1 MKPFIVGIGGGS
13 GSGKS
18 TVASMLIEKLG
29 EGNVVVISQDHYY
42 RDLSH
47 LDIAERKAQNFDHP
61 DSLDH
66 ELLHQHLELLSQGNK
81 MECPRYDFKTHALTG
96 ETTTIA
102 PKPVVLLD
110 GIFSLYYEEVLPHL
124 DLKLYVDV
132 PDDVRILRRMTRD
145 IAKRG
150 RTVEGVV
157 QQYLGTVRHMH
168 DTYVAPTKWSADI
181 VVAWGQKNPS
191 TISWIAKMI
200 ESTYKN
206 I

>member
-18 TVASMLIEKLG
+18 TVAQLLIDELG
-29 EGNVVVISQDHYY
+29 ESDVVLLSQDHYY
-42 RDLSH
+42 SDLSH
-47 LDIAERKAQNFDHP
+47 LTPDERKNQNFDHP
-61 DSLDH
+61 DALDH
-66 ELLHQHLELLSQGNK
+66 ELMKEQLELLSNGK
-81 MECPRYDFKTHALTG
+81 SMECPRYDFKSHCLTG
-96 ETTTIA
+96 ETTTIE
-102 PKPVVLLD
+102 PKPVILLD
-110 GIFSLYYEEVLPHL
+110 GIFSLYYEEILPLL

-168 DTYVAPTKWSADI
+168 DTYVEPTKWSADI

-191 TISWIAKMI
+191 TIGWLAKMI
-200 ESTYKN
+200 RTTYSE
-206 I
+206 

>member
-1 MKPFIVGIGGGS
+1 MKPFIVGVGGGS

-18 TVASMLIEKLG
+18 TVAGLLIEELG
-29 EGNVVVISQDHYY
+29 AGDVVVISQDNYY

-47 LDIAERKAQNFDHP
+47 LSLEERKEQNFDNP
-61 DSLDH
+61 DALDH
-66 ELLHQHLELLSQGNK
+66 ELLHKHLDLLSQGK
-81 MECPRYDFKTHALTG
+81 SMECPSYDFKTHCLTG
-96 ETTTIA
+96 ETTTVE

-110 GIFSLYYEEVLPHL
+110 GIFSLYYQEVLPLL

-168 DTYVAPTKWSADI
+168 EAYVAPTKWSADI

-191 TISWIAKMI
+191 TIHWIAKMI
-200 ESTYKN
+200 QTNYSE
-206 I
+206 